1 MEGHEYPT
9 ARQLKAFRKWH
20 IDSWKLDVSVKELI
34 DYIESLWWMSDWGFK
49 LYKSRSHI
57 FKKQIMILRLDTG
70 GWSGNESIIGELK
83 KTFFWGLYWQKSIR
97 GGHYWFEI
105 PWQIWIKGKEV

>member
-1 MEGHEYPT
+1 MEGYEYPT

-20 IDSWKLDVSVKELI
+20 IGSWKLDVSVDVSVKELI

-57 FKKQIMILRLDTG
+57 LGVQALQIHNRFYDFNPTMQRLLEEIAKEQAPFILDIG
-70 GWSGNESIIGELK
+70 YSSDDSGMTL
-83 KTFFWGLYWQKSIR
+83 TVY
-97 GGHYWFEI
+97 YT
-105 PWQIWIKGKEV
+105 